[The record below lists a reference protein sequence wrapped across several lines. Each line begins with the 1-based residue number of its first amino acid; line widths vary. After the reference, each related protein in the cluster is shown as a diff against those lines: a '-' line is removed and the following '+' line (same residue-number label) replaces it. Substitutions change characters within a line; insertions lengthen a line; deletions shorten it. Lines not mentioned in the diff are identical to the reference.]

1 VARTVREAGLPPM
14 QSAATAERQDWA
26 ADLGARLDAT
36 TLQEEELSP
45 FLDALRQR
53 LS

>member
-1 VARTVREAGLPPM
+1 M

-26 ADLGARLDAT
+26 AELGQRLDTAT
-36 TLQEEELSP
+36 LKEEALGP

-53 LS
+53 LL